1 MKIFK
6 HALLTLLFV
15 SAGAFAQETEEKEK
29 PQGHT
34 NQNKFKQLYDEF
46 ATPNMFRTGSGAPGP
61 AYYQQQAD
69 YKMDI
74 EIDDEKARLSGYET
88 ITYTNNSPDPLTYL
102 WVQLDQN
109 MRARD
114 SKTPLINGSGFG
126 PATTPSRV
134 AGSYLK
140 ERFDGGFNIQEVSG
154 VDGKPLAH
162 MINRTM
168 MRVELPVT
176 LNKGDKFSFN
186 IKWWYNIND
195 HVKDGGRSGYEYFEE
210 NDNKIYVMAQFYPRM
225 AVYNDVEGWQNSQ
238 FWGRDEFALPFGN
251 FDVNITVPADHILDG
266 TGYLTN
272 RKEVFS
278 KEMMKRF
285 EKAKKSYDEPVVIV
299 TQEEAEKAEKSK
311 SKDKKTWKL
320 SAKMVRDFGFAT
332 SRKFIWDMMAVKLD
346 TKDVMAVSMYSKEGN
361 PLWGDWSTKV
371 VASTLKSYSR
381 MTFDYPYHK
390 AISAHAPMGM
400 EYPMICYNFG
410 RPNKDGT
417 YSDRTKFGMMGVII
431 HEVGHNWFPMIINSD
446 ERQWTWMDEGLNTF
460 VQYVAEQDFGE
471 WFPAALSEGQTAYPS
486 RRGPAKN
493 IVRYMGGNQDFIA
506 PIMTKGLNTYQF
518 GSNAYSKPATGLNI
532 LRETVMGRDLFDYS
546 FKEYA
551 NRWKFKHPTPEDFF
565 RTMEDASAVDLDW
578 FWRGWFFTTDY
589 TDISVKEVKKFAITS
604 KPTEEGKK
612 IAERFNMDTAD
623 LLYFVEEGKDGY
635 DEALKA
641 GELSDLPT
649 VKEFV
654 MDNFTPEQR
663 KEMKSPRYFYQVT
676 YEKPG
681 GLVMPLIVEYTYA
694 DGTKKRETYPS
705 QIWRLNDKTTSKAI
719 ASDKEIVSIIVD
731 PDLETAD
738 VDTSNNSWPKEV
750 KDSDFNKF
758 KNQIKD

>member
-1 MKIFK
+1 MKIIK
-6 HALLTLLFV
+6 QLLMALLFV
-15 SAGAFAQETEEKEK
+15 SAGAFAQEAEENAK

-34 NQNKFKQLYDEF
+34 NSNKFKQLYDEF

-74 EIDDEKARLSGYET
+74 EIDDDKARLYGNET
-88 ITYTNNSPDPLTYL
+88 ITYTNNSPDQLTYL

-114 SKTPLINGSGFG
+114 SKSPLINSSGIG
-126 PATTPSRV
+126 PATSASR
-134 AGSYLK
+134 AANTYLA
-140 ERFDGGFNIQEVSG
+140 ESFDGGFNIEAVTD
-154 VDGKPLAH
+154 VKGKALTH

-168 MRVELPVT
+168 MRVELPKA
-176 LNKGDKFSFN
+176 LSKGDQFSFK
-186 IKWWYNIND
+186 IKWWYNINN

-210 NDNKIYVMAQFYPRM
+210 NDNRIYVMAQFYPRM

-272 RKEVFS
+272 REEVFT

-285 EKAKKSYDEPVVIV
+285 NKAKKSYDEPVMIV
-299 TQEEAEKAEKSK
+299 TQEEATKTEKTK

-320 SAKMVRDFGFAT
+320 SAQMVRDFGFAT
-332 SRKFIWDMMAVKLD
+332 SRKFLWDMMAVKLE
-346 TKDVMAVSMYSKEGN
+346 TKDVMAVSLYSKEGN
-361 PLWGDWSTKV
+361 PLWEQWSTRA
-371 VASTLKSYSR
+371 VASTLKTYSR

-410 RPNKDGT
+410 RPDKDGN
-417 YSDRTKFGMMGVII
+417 YSDRAKFGMIGVII

-460 VQYVAEQDFGE
+460 TQYVAEQDFGE
-471 WFPAALSEGQTAYPS
+471 WNPTALSEGQTKYPS

-493 IVRYMGGNQDFIA
+493 IVRYMGGNQDYIA

-532 LRETVMGRDLFDYS
+532 LTRNS
-546 FKEYA
+546 
-551 NRWKFKHPTPEDFF
+551 N
-565 RTMEDASAVDLDW
+565 
-578 FWRGWFFTTDY
+578 
-589 TDISVKEVKKFAITS
+589 
-604 KPTEEGKK
+604 
-612 IAERFNMDTAD
+612 
-623 LLYFVEEGKDGY
+623 
-635 DEALKA
+635 
-641 GELSDLPT
+641 
-649 VKEFV
+649 
-654 MDNFTPEQR
+654 
-663 KEMKSPRYFYQVT
+663 
-676 YEKPG
+676 
-681 GLVMPLIVEYTYA
+681 
-694 DGTKKRETYPS
+694 GT
-705 QIWRLNDKTTSKAI
+705 
-719 ASDKEIVSIIVD
+719 
-731 PDLETAD
+731 
-738 VDTSNNSWPKEV
+738 
-750 KDSDFNKF
+750 
-758 KNQIKD
+758 